1 MMFRMKLRSGEDV
14 TFHEWNTLKA
24 DLMYEYGYDKECLY
38 DVLEQFV
45 NNGVYR
51 DMASDQQRN
60 RSRLSN
66 IKRSD

>member
-38 DVLEQFV
+38 DVLEQYVKDADGNSVFEIRFD
-45 NNGVYR
+45 GTERQYF
-51 DMASDQQRN
+51 
-60 RSRLSN
+60 
-66 IKRSD
+66 